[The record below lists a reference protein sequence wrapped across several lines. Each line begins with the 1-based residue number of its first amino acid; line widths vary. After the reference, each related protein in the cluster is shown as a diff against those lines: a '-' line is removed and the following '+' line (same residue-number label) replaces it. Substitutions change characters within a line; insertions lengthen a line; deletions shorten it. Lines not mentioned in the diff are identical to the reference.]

1 MLSMLLFQQQLQ
13 CLLWEKAQNSSMEE
27 QLALLCANLKGLDV
41 LIWQCVQNKGVRF
54 SFRFLFL
61 GFISSPRNQGG
72 WTRVHL
78 AAGGVIDFICILVQ
92 NVSNQISANTGNY
105 KILLSQPRQKSQ
117 SVKPSTWCE
126 NECFRTASQTKSLL
140 TFVPWAKQ
148 CWVTSV
154 QTCLQSLEYR
164 WVKMLIL
171 LAAPFLPSLWDPINP
186 HTPEHWIIPGLI
198 LGNSRIPLLPYYQ
211 LHG

>member
-1 MLSMLLFQQQLQ
+1 
-13 CLLWEKAQNSSMEE
+13 MEE

-41 LIWQCVQNKGVRF
+41 LIWQCIQNKGVRF

-61 GFISSPRNQGG
+61 GFISSPRNQGA

-117 SVKPSTWCE
+117 SVKPST
-126 NECFRTASQTKSLL
+126 
-140 TFVPWAKQ
+140 
-148 CWVTSV
+148 
-154 QTCLQSLEYR
+154 
-164 WVKMLIL
+164 
-171 LAAPFLPSLWDPINP
+171 
-186 HTPEHWIIPGLI
+186 
-198 LGNSRIPLLPYYQ
+198 
-211 LHG
+211 